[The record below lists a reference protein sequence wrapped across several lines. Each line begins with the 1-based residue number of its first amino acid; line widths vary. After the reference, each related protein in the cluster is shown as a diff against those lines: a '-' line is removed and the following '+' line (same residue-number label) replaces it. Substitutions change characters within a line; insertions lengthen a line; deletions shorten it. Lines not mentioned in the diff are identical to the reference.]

1 MQNKCVYT
9 GSSQSSVKEFQKM
22 DHQMRRFN
30 RILADLEFLTG
41 YGRGSD
47 SIKIWISPRAAQNCR
62 VANA

>member
-1 MQNKCVYT
+1 
-9 GSSQSSVKEFQKM
+9 VKEFQKM

-30 RILADLEFLTG
+30 RILAGLEFLTG